1 MRRFPRRGGGAGESG
16 QKASGMSLENNM
28 PLTAERIRR
37 RVFSTVDFPIP
48 TPCRDRKICG
58 EGKGL
63 DARRC
68 LALAGV
74 FAVTKTWD
82 AHSRVP

>member
-1 MRRFPRRGGGAGESG
+1 MPGS
-16 QKASGMSLENNM
+16 EN
-28 PLTAERIRR
+28 LW
-37 RVFSTVDFPIP
+37 
-48 TPCRDRKICG
+48 G
-58 EGKGL
+58 GKGL